1 MALRQRYLP
10 LFELRA
16 GMTLGRP
23 VTLMERGV
31 VVLNLPA
38 GHVLSEVSLTQ
49 LRVRHAEFAC
59 VSEEDERDETLRRQE
74 RDLQEA
80 RLAAIFRQADLSHPE
95 TRALYEAVLAYR
107 IC

>member
-23 VTLMERGV
+23 ITLMERGV
-31 VVLNLPA
+31 AVLNLPA
-38 GHVLSEVSLTQ
+38 GQVLSEASLMQ
-49 LRVRHAEFAC
+49 LRARHAEFAC
-59 VSEEDERDETLRRQE
+59 ISEEDERDEILRRQE
-74 RDLQEA
+74 RELHEA
-80 RLAAIFRQADLSHPE
+80 RLAAVFRQADLNHPE

-107 IC
+107 TC